1 MDKLKK
7 KRFFLGE
14 FSSAHIVSDD
24 PFVIKEGA
32 FKFGQLKDSAYYSD
46 WTEHAFLSD
55 KGDKEVVGRTFDA
68 NKFLPIKIFVLFFI
82 LILAGRT
89 AWLQLVRGYYYAGL
103 AENNRLRIENI
114 EPKRG
119 IIYDSRGTPLVRN
132 TANFILSLRPI
143 DLPKDELERD
153 ALLRYLSRI
162 IDGSPTTESK
172 LIVTNVDLVA
182 DGPSFQL
189 MKEALSKIRPRSLEA
204 YQSVFIMDNIGY
216 EQAMRLILER
226 ENLAGVIID
235 TKIRR
240 EYPFTAVKPDGES
253 SDLSSLAHILGY
265 TGKITEE
272 ALKRL
277 SGQYSLIDYVGKTG
291 LEYSWE
297 KELKG
302 IKGRKNIEV
311 DALGRRKKVVSEITP
326 VAGYNLKLSLDLDLQ
341 RQAELITKEWL
352 KKTKTARAAII
363 IMNPNNGHILA
374 LVSLPAYDN
383 NLFARGV
390 SQVDY
395 DKFLADENNPLFNRA
410 ISGEVPSG
418 STIKPVVAAAAL
430 EEKVVSE
437 NTSFLSNG
445 GLNIG
450 QWYFPDWKAGG
461 HGTTNVRKALAESV
475 NTFFYY
481 VGGGYQDF
489 VGLGV
494 DRLVKYMRLFGL
506 GEKTGIDLDGEA
518 SGFVPSQS
526 WKEETKNESW
536 YIGDTYHIAIGQGD
550 ILTTPLQVAN
560 FTAAVANG
568 GSLYQPSLVSDF
580 LNEDNQVVKTIE
592 PKIIRQNF
600 IDAYN
605 LQIVREGMRQTVTAG
620 SARSLS
626 ILPVAAAGKT
636 GTAQWSS
643 KKANHAWFTG
653 FAPYDKPEVVITVL
667 VEEGREGS
675 EVAVPIAREILAW
688 YFRDHANPIENTKN

>member
-1 MDKLKK
+1 M
-7 KRFFLGE
+7 
-14 FSSAHIVSDD
+14 
-24 PFVIKEGA
+24 
-32 FKFGQLKDSAYYSD
+32 
-46 WTEHAFLSD
+46 
-55 KGDKEVVGRTFDA
+55 
-68 NKFLPIKIFVLFFI
+68 
-82 LILAGRT
+82 
-89 AWLQLVRGYYYAGL
+89 
-103 AENNRLRIENI
+103 
-114 EPKRG
+114 
-119 IIYDSRGTPLVRN
+119 
-132 TANFILSLRPI
+132 
-143 DLPKDELERD
+143 
-153 ALLRYLSRI
+153 
-162 IDGSPTTESK
+162 
-172 LIVTNVDLVA
+172 
-182 DGPSFQL
+182 
-189 MKEALSKIRPRSLEA
+189 
-204 YQSVFIMDNIGY
+204 
-216 EQAMRLILER
+216 
-226 ENLAGVIID
+226 
-235 TKIRR
+235 
-240 EYPFTAVKPDGES
+240 
-253 SDLSSLAHILGY
+253 
-265 TGKITEE
+265 
-272 ALKRL
+272 
-277 SGQYSLIDYVGKTG
+277 
-291 LEYSWE
+291 
-297 KELKG
+297 
-302 IKGRKNIEV
+302 
-311 DALGRRKKVVSEITP
+311 
-326 VAGYNLKLSLDLDLQ
+326 
-341 RQAELITKEWL
+341 
-352 KKTKTARAAII
+352 
-363 IMNPNNGHILA
+363 
-374 LVSLPAYDN
+374 
-383 NLFARGV
+383 
-390 SQVDY
+390 
-395 DKFLADENNPLFNRA
+395 
-410 ISGEVPSG
+410 
-418 STIKPVVAAAAL
+418 
-430 EEKVVSE
+430 
-437 NTSFLSNG
+437 
-445 GLNIG
+445 
-450 QWYFPDWKAGG
+450 
-461 HGTTNVRKALAESV
+461 RKALAESV